1 MVTAHRNRNSQT
13 PKPPH
18 RDGYPESVPP
28 AISTRDLHVTYG
40 ESTALSNVTLDL
52 PTGSSLAVIGPNGSG
67 KSTLLGALA
76 GTIEPSS
83 GSVTIAGRPPALVLQ
98 ATEVDRSL
106 PITVEETVALSR
118 YPSLGLLGRFRAT
131 DRKAIAD
138 ALRRLEIDDLAGTQL
153 HELSGGQR
161 QRLSLARA
169 ILKDPDIL
177 ILDEAT
183 SQIDIESETLI
194 HKTLATFI
202 KDRTTLII
210 THRVSTLE
218 LVDYIMLMNEGEV
231 IDFGTHEQLMSRC
244 VEYRKIRN
252 LEFQE
257 AA

>member
-1 MVTAHRNRNSQT
+1 MQLE
-13 PKPPH
+13 
-18 RDGYPESVPP
+18 DGYDSQ
-28 AISTRDLHVTYG
+28 IG
-40 ESTALSNVTLDL
+40 EH
-52 PTGSSLAVIGPNGSG
+52 GG
-67 KSTLLGALA
+67 K
-76 GTIEPSS
+76 
-83 GSVTIAGRPPALVLQ
+83 
-98 ATEVDRSL
+98 
-106 PITVEETVALSR
+106 
-118 YPSLGLLGRFRAT
+118 
-131 DRKAIAD
+131 
-138 ALRRLEIDDLAGTQL
+138 
-153 HELSGGQR
+153 LSGGQR

-194 HKTLATFI
+194 HQTLAKFI

-231 IDFGTHEQLMSRC
+231 VDFGTHEQLMSRC
-244 VEYRKIRN
+244 VEYRRIRN